1 MVSERNAFPVGLRAA
16 INSTKSVEVRIAGMT
31 TIQMVKQ
38 KGQCNGDEIH
48 AKIAT
53 IRHRIS
59 DLSQLGL
66 GSFTSID
73 LGAYLYSMRPGLTFQ
88 LSRARGIDYHHT
100 PKVIQ
105 VAHVTPPPLNKAE
118 ISVKTTNSGKKP

>member
-66 GSFTSID
+66 VTEWHSCVIYF
-73 LGAYLYSMRPGLTFQ
+73 LVVCFQ
-88 LSRARGIDYHHT
+88 ECNKSL
-100 PKVIQ
+100 
-105 VAHVTPPPLNKAE
+105 LNNDIKE
-118 ISVKTTNSGKKP
+118 YNNNYFEC